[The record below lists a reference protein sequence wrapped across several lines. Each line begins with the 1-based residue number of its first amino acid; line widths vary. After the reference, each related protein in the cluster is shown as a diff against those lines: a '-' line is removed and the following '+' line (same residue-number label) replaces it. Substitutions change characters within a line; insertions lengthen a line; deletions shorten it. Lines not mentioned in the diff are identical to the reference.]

1 MIAAAVVMDTSMIV
15 ENERVGEL
23 EAQNSFLKLR
33 IRLYDKAL
41 KKLITD
47 NYKHCNDE
55 NNNSPNTNNNT
66 NNKMKNGNKIPSS
79 ISRSPLNSNIKHK
92 NDGSE
97 SKDDINVSYTSP
109 NSKKKIVI
117 DNKAF
122 RTMMKAALTN
132 LSPSDNKGNHHH
144 HHKTSTNHHLDFHTD
159 GSWLEDDGPIPRFSE
174 HQSILINELQTTL
187 LNLKLGF
194 RKREQAFIEKNKQR
208 DYAAVLLHKTE
219 NETIEDIKHICES
232 LCASMEMIENDIEE
246 SGKTAQDLMKTAII
260 ESQQTLI
267 AAIELQKENE
277 NIKET
282 LNDAIEQIF
291 TIKTDL
297 TSVTAEKMKIAG
309 ELNIKMDE
317 NVSLLKRI
325 KLLENELN
333 TNVDE
338 ILTLRS
344 NKVQIEEELASLKA
358 SEQSLSA
365 KNNALEKE
373 REKSNIMI
381 YENETRR
388 FQQKKEMD
396 ESLATKQEEVQHLL
410 DTILNL
416 RTENET
422 LKMDAQSRGSIEEN
436 EKKVNE
442 SSATKQEEIQHLIDT
457 ILKLRTENEALKMNT
472 QSDGDV
478 KELLHHVD
486 ELVDNAHRLEDD
498 NNQMKKDLEI
508 LSKEN
513 DDAHSIIEQLED
525 IRIKY
530 EELLNEQASQ
540 ESILSIQKEIS
551 SSLNEKL
558 ASLNEEKSKI
568 ETDRSLEES
577 LNAKVAEN
585 ILLENKLLAATAE
598 IEHVR
603 LEQSNLISTY
613 KNEIESVKVE
623 KKNLDS
629 LFISLS
635 NAQQDIDNLKVK
647 NALLSQ
653 EIAVANEER
662 IKDKVTID
670 RLTLEQNRNMLDFA
684 ATISALAA
692 IAT

>member
-1 MIAAAVVMDTSMIV
+1 MDTSMIV

-55 NNNSPNTNNNT
+55 NNNSPNNNNNNT
-66 NNKMKNGNKIPSS
+66 NNKLKNGNKIPSS

-97 SKDDINVSYTSP
+97 SKDDINVSYASP

-144 HHKTSTNHHLDFHTD
+144 HHKTSTNHHLDFQTD

-277 NIKET
+277 NIKQT

-333 TNVDE
+333 TNADE
-338 ILTLRS
+338 ILILRS
-344 NKVQIEEELASLKA
+344 NKIQIEEEIASLKA
-358 SEQSLSA
+358 SEQSLNA

-396 ESLATKQEEVQHLL
+396 ESLATKQEEIQHLL

-422 LKMDAQSRGSIEEN
+422 LKMDAQSRGSNEEN
-436 EKKVNE
+436 EKKQMDE
-442 SSATKQEEIQHLIDT
+442 SSAKKQEEMQHLIDT

-472 QSDGDV
+472 QPQEDV
-478 KELLHHVD
+478 KELLQHVD
-486 ELVDNAHRLEDD
+486 ELVDNAHRLELE
-498 NNQMKKDLEI
+498 NNRMKKDIDI

-525 IRIKY
+525 TRIKY

-551 SSLNEKL
+551 LSLNEKL

-635 NAQQDIDNLKVK
+635 NAQQEIDNLKVK

-662 IKDKVTID
+662 IKDKVAID